1 MRLKGKRL
9 IVTGA
14 ANGIGRATAEK
25 VAAEGAILAAFD
37 ADPRV
42 EELKALEAAV
52 WQMDVSQPDAV
63 EKAVDEAC
71 CQMGGVDGLLHVAG
85 IMRGQ
90 RVPLTE
96 LDDGD
101 WQQVIAVNLTGS
113 YLMAKHVARHMIPA
127 GQGAIVFTA
136 SGAGVSGPSGSI
148 AYGASKGGVHGLAMT
163 VSDQL
168 SQYGIRV
175 HDVCP
180 GSVDTPLIRRSIAE
194 GARRDPARYES
205 VVRSLVPPER
215 IAEIFAFLVS
225 DEASH
230 MRGTVYTR

>member
-1 MRLKGKRL
+1 MRLEGKRI

-25 VAAEGAILAAFD
+25 VAAEGAGLCAFD

-42 EELKALEAAV
+42 QELMTSGAAV
-52 WQMDVSQPDAV
+52 WQMDVSDPEAV

-71 CQMGGVDGLLHVAG
+71 SRMGGVDVLLHVAG

-90 RVPLTE
+90 GAPLTE

-101 WQQVIAVNLTGS
+101 WNRVIGVNLTGS

-127 GQGAIVFTA
+127 GQGVIVFTA

-163 VSDQL
+163 AADQL
-168 SQYGIRV
+168 SRHGIRV

-180 GSVDTPLIRRSIAE
+180 GSVDTPLIRRSLEE
-194 GARRDPARYES
+194 GARRDPARYEGAT
-205 VVRSLVPPER
+205 RTLVPAER
-215 IAEIFAFLVS
+215 IAEIFAFLAS
-225 DEASH
+225 DDASH
-230 MRGTVYTR
+230 MKGTVFTR